1 MSVHAMTLESLDW
14 KVSRTC
20 DTGACVGVARHGD
33 LVYICNTND
42 SEGAISKFTPE
53 EWRQFLA
60 GAKLGHFDEL
70 V

>member
-1 MSVHAMTLESLDW
+1 MSVHAAIPDDLDW

-20 DTGACVGVARHGD
+20 DTGACVGVAHHED
-33 LVYICNTND
+33 VVYICNTND
-42 SEGAISKFTPE
+42 SAGAISRFTPE
-53 EWRQFLA
+53 EWRHFLA